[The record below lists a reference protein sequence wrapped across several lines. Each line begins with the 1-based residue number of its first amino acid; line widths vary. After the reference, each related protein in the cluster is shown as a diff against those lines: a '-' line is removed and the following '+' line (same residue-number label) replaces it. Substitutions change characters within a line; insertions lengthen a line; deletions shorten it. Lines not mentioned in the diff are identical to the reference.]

1 MYVDILI
8 LACLRAE
15 PAHGYEIKKRVER
28 IIGGDVPLNN
38 NLLYP
43 ALKRFEGAGAVVRED
58 GPGRPDRRVYRLTD
72 RGDTTLH
79 ELLRAFTPDL
89 ARDEAEFLTR
99 VASFHL
105 LDGPARLRILRTR
118 EVALQG
124 RLAHYEGL
132 LQEAERAAHPGGPG
146 VLQFKTRHIHQELAW
161 IATLIDQTTEDP
173 A

>member
-8 LACLRAE
+8 LACLRAG

-28 IIGGDVPLNN
+28 IVGGDAPLNN

-43 ALKRFEGAGAVVRED
+43 ALKRFEGAGAVARAE

-72 RGDTTLH
+72 RGETTLH
-79 ELLRAFTPDL
+79 TLLRTFTPEL

-105 LDGPARLRILRTR
+105 LDVPTRLRILRTR
-118 EVALQG
+118 EVVLQG
-124 RLAHYEGL
+124 HLAHDEDL
-132 LQEAERAAHPGGPG
+132 LQEAEQVAHPGGPG
-146 VLQFKTRHIHQELAW
+146 VLQFKMRHIHQELAW
-161 IATLIDQTTEDP
+161 IATLIDTTTEDRS
-173 A
+173 